1 MFPKRFKH
9 RFLKPAGDEGSDTG
23 GTEVLDRGDAW
34 TPTEEPEVKAAPKPE
49 VKGEPAPKDDPAPKD
64 ETEAKEEK
72 GDRGRIIPLDRHEKI
87 LAREREQRQALEK
100 QLQGMQGQARV
111 ATTNEQLTAM
121 EVKVGEMEAKYTTLV
136 ADGET
141 KEAAKLMRDIRAAE
155 RSIIETQAEFRS
167 QATMSIA
174 IEQMRYDTA
183 LERVEAA
190 YGTLNPDHDDYDE
203 EKMQEVADFKSVFQG
218 RGDTATKALQ
228 KAVERVM
235 GKAETA
241 AQEKATTVAPR
252 VTEDDL
258 AKQRKVEA
266 VKNTA
271 DAARR
276 TPPATAR
283 IGQDSDKLGGGLN
296 AKDVMNLS
304 QDEFAKLSDEAL
316 SRMRGDTL

>member
-1 MFPKRFKH
+1 
-9 RFLKPAGDEGSDTG
+9 
-23 GTEVLDRGDAW
+23 
-34 TPTEEPEVKAAPKPE
+34 
-49 VKGEPAPKDDPAPKD
+49 
-64 ETEAKEEK
+64 
-72 GDRGRIIPLDRHEKI
+72 
-87 LAREREQRQALEK
+87 
-100 QLQGMQGQARV
+100 
-111 ATTNEQLTAM
+111 
-121 EVKVGEMEAKYTTLV
+121 
-136 ADGET
+136 
-141 KEAAKLMRDIRAAE
+141 MRDIRAAE

-218 RGDTATKALQ
+218 RGDTPTKALQ

-258 AKQRKVEA
+258 AKQRKADA
-266 VKNTA
+266 VKTTA
-271 DAARR
+271 DASRR

-296 AKDVMNLS
+296 AKDVIGLS
-304 QDEFAKLSDEAL
+304 QDEFAKLSEESL
-316 SRMRGDTL
+316 SRMRGDSM